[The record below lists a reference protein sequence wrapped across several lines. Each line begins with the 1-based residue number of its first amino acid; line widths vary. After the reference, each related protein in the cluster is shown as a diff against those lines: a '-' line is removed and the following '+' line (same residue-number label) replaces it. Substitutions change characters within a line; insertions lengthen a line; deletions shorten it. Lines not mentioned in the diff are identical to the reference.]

1 MQKIMFNDKYGLTQA
16 VLEGRKTQTRR
27 MLNPTMLFKRLET
40 YEGWLKEDISAWK
53 RSCKRRLYE
62 AQENELQ
69 QMLDYALSSSRY
81 KVGEVVA
88 VAQKYKDIALDM
100 PVELA
105 AELIKQPGWNNKM
118 FVKADLMPHRV
129 RITNIRVEGLQDIN
143 EDDCLKE
150 GIKEIYENGVDDS
163 SEFYG
168 YAYLPDA
175 TPCVDETYNYPQDAY
190 ASLIDRISGKGTW
203 ESNPYVFVYDFEL
216 ID

>member
-105 AELIKQPGWNNKM
+105 AELIKQPGWKDKM
-118 FVKADLMPHRV
+118 YVKANLMPYRI
-129 RITNIRVEGLQDIN
+129 RITNIRVERLQDIS
-143 EDDCLKE
+143 EADSLKE
-150 GIKEIYENGVDDS
+150 GIWRGDNVGLEGTTYWYHGLVNS
-163 SEFYG
+163 SFR
-168 YAYLPDA
+168 
-175 TPCVDETYNYPQDAY
+175 TPQEAY